1 MSSVLNEDYA
11 FDFIAQAGEH
21 LMESVV
27 IEFGSEVERS
37 DFSVNSPSTK
47 TNASIS
53 IETMFDTLGRE
64 VSEAVLV
71 HSLGYDVESAVGA
84 DDFTLLEE
92 LSGNNELIEYVVE
105 SALMAYEFEYGF

>member
-1 MSSVLNEDYA
+1 MSVLNEDYA

-21 LMESVV
+21 LMEGLV

-37 DFSVNSPSTK
+37 DFSVNSPSTRA
-47 TNASIS
+47 NASIT
-53 IETMFDTLGRE
+53 IETMFDTLGRGS
-64 VSEAVLV
+64 SEAVLV
-71 HSLGYDVESAVGA
+71 HSLGYEPEWAVSA

-92 LSGNNELIEYVVE
+92 LSGNDELIEYVVE